1 MPVYQRCR
9 SDKRSLHYPCRQT
22 RCGHSW
28 TVRYREPSGVGGRQ
42 REWSFEKKWQA
53 DAYAARI
60 QRDKYE
66 GLFLDPRRG
75 QIPLRAFAEQW
86 LERQAVSESTYRN
99 YESFLRIYLLPQLG
113 ERPLAGI
120 QRGDTE
126 VFVAALRQILAAST
140 VRDRMKMVSSLFGSA
155 VRDKRRPDDPPRA
168 SDSPAVHPLRS
179 TRTCCLRC
187 RKSI

>member
-1 MPVYQRCR
+1 M
-9 SDKRSLHYPCRQT
+9 
-22 RCGHSW
+22 
-28 TVRYREPSGVGGRQ
+28 RYREPSGVGGRQ